1 MTSIGPPSGCFSFPR
16 AILLWFV
23 FLFFFCL
30 FVCFLFFD
38 CLFGLPGYRETDPH
52 PHTKKF
58 AKASL
63 FKRWVLKLA
72 QITSYEKAEL
82 LNTKWIII
90 LRCRSCNLSFFFC
103 IIQLKKKTSV
113 VGFLRDFLL
122 HVDKVSLGWWSLEWF
137 WRSTW
142 YVVTLQS
149 LPLQCTWTLPLH
161 MWICLTAHTPHTCR
175 SLRRTER
182 NRKDV
187 WDLGEILKQSNSR
200 WSLLWAS
207 YLFAVMGVDFWE
219 TLRSSTLTIT
229 ILSTMVQWWIL
240 IRYA

>member
-1 MTSIGPPSGCFSFPR
+1 MTSIGPPSGWFSFPR
-16 AILLWFV
+16 AIPLWF
-23 FLFFFCL
+23 FF
-30 FVCFLFFD
+30 FFD
-38 CLFGLPGYRETDPH
+38 CLFGLPGYRATDPH

-72 QITSYEKAEL
+72 QIIPYGKVEL

-90 LRCRSCNLSFFFC
+90 LRCRSCILSSSC

-122 HVDKVSLGWWSLEWF
+122 QVDKVSLGWWSLEWF

-149 LPLQCTWTLPLH
+149 LPLQCIWTLPLH
-161 MWICLTAHTPHTCR
+161 KWICLTAHPPHTHAHAGAWGEQKE
-175 SLRRTER
+175 TER
-182 NRKDV
+182 MF
-187 WDLGEILKQSNSR
+187 GIS
-200 WSLLWAS
+200 
-207 YLFAVMGVDFWE
+207 GDF
-219 TLRSSTLTIT
+219 
-229 ILSTMVQWWIL
+229 
-240 IRYA
+240 